1 MSKNLTPRYII
12 IGIVLAW
19 ALLTLWPSVK
29 YQQLSSEEIEDMRK
43 AGTLETIENKII
55 KQGLDL
61 KGGIYIVLEVDLPT
75 LVTTLAINKDEKFER
90 TVNDVRNILAKKPQ
104 QKFFPVFAEKINENG
119 LRLPRYYDVDYGAK
133 SEDILNSIR
142 EQADDAINR
151 VLEILQNRV
160 DQFGVSEP
168 TIQKQGN
175 RRIIVELAG
184 IQDSER
190 ARTLLQ
196 STAQLEF
203 FLVKSPDV
211 TNDILSQIDKV
222 VKGDEELE
230 ALATAVGGE
239 QEQTEDGELTVSN
252 DQTISISELFGEDG
266 LSSDDAESGDT
277 AVVVD
282 QNIFQ
287 ERPFSSMLRALGNN
301 IAVPEKNLYAI
312 KKIINKPE
320 VQDKLS
326 LGNGRFLFAPEA
338 ESFTTNTG
346 LEEPL
351 VYMYYLE
358 HDADLTG
365 GVIEEANATI
375 GGQGTSSVG
384 QPIVLLDMNSEG
396 ARTWSRITGAN
407 IGRRIAIVLD
417 KKVHMAPSIRT
428 KITDGGTLI
437 EGFSNMDEAK
447 DIAIVLRAGALPAP
461 VKIIEERIV
470 GPSLGADSVKAG
482 TYSVLLGLALILVFL
497 LVYYKLSGIIADFA
511 LIWNI
516 ILVLAVL
523 ASLGAT
529 LTLPGIAALILTVGM
544 SVDANVIIFER
555 IREESR
561 KGKTPRAAIDSGY
574 ARALTTI
581 IDANVT
587 TLVAALVLYQFGT
600 GPIKGFAT
608 VLFWG
613 IMISMFTAI
622 FVTRTIFNSFTER
635 RGLNKLSI

>member
-19 ALLTLWPSVK
+19 ALVTLWPSVK
-29 YQQLSSEEIEDMRK
+29 YQQLSPEDIEDMRE
-43 AGTLETIENKII
+43 AGTLETLENKII
-55 KQGLDL
+55 KLGLDL

-75 LVTTLAINKDEKFER
+75 LVTTLAINKDAKFER
-90 TVNDVRNILAKKPQ
+90 TVNDVRNTLTENPQ
-104 QKFFPVFAEKINENG
+104 REFFTVFTEKISENG

-133 SEDILNSIR
+133 AEDILNSIQ

-203 FLVKSPDV
+203 FLVKSPEV

-230 ALATAVGGE
+230 ALAAAVDGE
-239 QEQTEDGELTVSN
+239 QGQTEDGELAVSN
-252 DQTISISELFGEDG
+252 DQTISISELFGKDEV
-266 LSSDDAESGDT
+266 SSEDAESGDT

-287 ERPFSSMLRALGNN
+287 ERPFSAMLRALGNN

-320 VQDKLS
+320 VQDKLA

-338 ESFTTNTG
+338 ESFITNTG

-375 GGQGTSSVG
+375 GGQGTSAVG

-396 ARTWSRITGAN
+396 AQTWSRITGAN

-437 EGFSNMDEAK
+437 EGFANMDEAK

-470 GPSLGADSVKAG
+470 GPSLGADSVKRG

-497 LVYYKLSGIIADFA
+497 LVYYKLSGVIADFA

-516 ILVLAVL
+516 LLVLAVL

-561 KGKTPRAAIDSGY
+561 KGKTPRTAIDSGY

-600 GPIKGFAT
+600 GPIRGFAT

-622 FVTRTIFNSFTER
+622 FVTRTIFNSFAER
-635 RGLNKLSI
+635 RGLKKLSI